1 MTRNKFEA
9 EIRAILTRLTESDI
23 SAVKLDDDLTDVI
36 GLDSLGRLE
45 LLSEMEEKFDVTIY
59 DLNTDN
65 ISSISDMLDVVES
78 AMLETV

>member
-1 MTRNKFEA
+1 MTRSDFET
-9 EIRAILTRLTESDI
+9 EIRAILTRLTERDV
-23 SAVKLDDDLTDVI
+23 SAVKLEDDLTDVI

-65 ISSISDMLDVVES
+65 LSTISDMLDVVEA

>member
-1 MTRNKFEA
+1 MTRNDFET
-9 EIRAILTRLTESDI
+9 EIRAILTRITESDV

-65 ISSISDMLDVVES
+65 ISSISDMLDVVEA

>member
-1 MTRNKFEA
+1 MTRNDFEA
-9 EIRAILTRLTESDI
+9 EIRVILTRLTESDV
-23 SAVKLDDDLTDVI
+23 SDVKRDDDLTQVL

-65 ISSISDMLDVVES
+65 VSTINDILDVVEA

>member
-1 MTRNKFEA
+1 MTRSDFET
-9 EIRAILTRLTESDI
+9 EIRAILTRLTESDV
-23 SAVKLDDDLTDVI
+23 SAVKLEDDLTDVI

-65 ISSISDMLDVVES
+65 LSTISDMLDVVEA